1 MAGKLQL
8 RVITP
13 ESVKLEEPCNMV
25 IMRCITGDMG
35 ILPRHE
41 ACSAI
46 LDYGKLRILSD
57 GESERVMAV
66 FGGIVQVK
74 DDEVTI
80 LTNDAQWPEDIDRA
94 RAEADLDIFT
104 RRVQEEENDVELRKH
119 QAKLRRTFVRI
130 EVSSYPLIGKK
141 LSAGSGKEDE

>member
-1 MAGKLQL
+1 MDAKLRL

-13 ESVKLEEPCNMV
+13 GGTKLDESCDMV
-25 IMRCITGDMG
+25 IVRCITGDMG
-35 ILPRHE
+35 FLPRHE

-46 LDYGKLRILSD
+46 LDYGKLRIFISGQD
-57 GESERVMAV
+57 ERIMAV

-94 RAEADLDIFT
+94 RADADLDIFS
-104 RRVQEEENDVELRKH
+104 RRVQEEEDKVALQKH
-119 QAKLRRTFVRI
+119 QAKLRRTLVRI
-130 EVSSYPLIGKK
+130 EVSSYPLIN
-141 LSAGSGKEDE
+141 AGISKDPQ